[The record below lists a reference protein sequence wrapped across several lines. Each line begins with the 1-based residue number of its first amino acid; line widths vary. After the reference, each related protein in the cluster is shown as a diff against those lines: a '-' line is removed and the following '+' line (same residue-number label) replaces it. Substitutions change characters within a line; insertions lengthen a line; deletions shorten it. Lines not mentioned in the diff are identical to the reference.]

1 VFYEEFLLKLQA
13 KYLKALRFIAIAA
26 ALAFAV
32 GFVSQAA
39 IAQTVEQ
46 SGDRKVKQKITATY
60 PELARHANIGGI
72 VKLEATIAANGQVK
86 NVKIL
91 GGHPLLAGAA
101 EDALRRWKYEPSSGE
116 TTAVVE
122 FKFTPGM

>member
-1 VFYEEFLLKLQA
+1 MKLQA

-26 ALAFAV
+26 ALLFAV
-32 GFVSQAA
+32 GFVSLSAV
-39 IAQTVEQ
+39 AQTVEQ
-46 SGDRKVKQKITATY
+46 SGDRKAKQKVSPTY
-60 PELARHANIGGI
+60 PELARHANISGT

-86 NVKIL
+86 NVKVL

-116 TTAVVE
+116 STTVVE
-122 FKFTPGM
+122 FRFNPGM

>member
-1 VFYEEFLLKLQA
+1 MKLQA

-26 ALAFAV
+26 ALLFAV
-32 GFVSQAA
+32 GFVSMSAV
-39 IAQTVEQ
+39 AQSVEQ
-46 SGDRKVKQKITATY
+46 SGDRKAKQKVNPIY
-60 PELARHANIGGI
+60 PELARHANISGT

-86 NVKIL
+86 NVKVL

-101 EDALRRWKYEPSSGE
+101 EDALRRWKYEPTSSE

-122 FKFTPGM
+122 FRFTPGM

>member
-1 VFYEEFLLKLQA
+1 VFYEEFHLKLQA

-26 ALAFAV
+26 ALLFAV
-32 GFVSQAA
+32 GFVSMSAV
-39 IAQTVEQ
+39 AQSVEQ
-46 SGDRKVKQKITATY
+46 SGDRKAKQKVNPIY
-60 PELARHANIGGI
+60 PELARHANISGI

-86 NVKIL
+86 NVKVL

-101 EDALRRWKYEPSSGE
+101 EDALRRWKYEPTSSE

-122 FKFTPGM
+122 FRFAPGM